1 MMTFLPLEDFLQSA
15 LSLDDKRLQNQRTEA
30 RFVLEWLEGRG
41 FELEAY
47 GAARMWRGYRDALAA
62 YYNACLEAYEARG
75 KTNGPT
81 MPRAAVPKRWERPPW
96 LGAGQQKRAKF
107 PTSKAHIS
115 AGFHSFR
122 LIFGRAIISRNGLEA
137 WMLFLERARA
147 EHSR

>member
-47 GAARMWRGYRDALAA
+47 GAARMWKGYRDALAA

-81 MPRAAVPKRWERPPW
+81 MPRAAVPKRPVSSRRCHP
-96 LGAGQQKRAKF
+96 
-107 PTSKAHIS
+107 SCVC
-115 AGFHSFR
+115 HS
-122 LIFGRAIISRNGLEA
+122 GRTPRA
-137 WMLFLERARA
+137 WMATRDG
-147 EHSR
+147 